1 MFYTGRIQPN
11 SYGIPEPVIAEASHP
26 SKRAD
31 FDRYNA
37 RNLANYNAKVA
48 AAKKAEE
55 DRNAPMEEFKAAQ
68 DAANAANE
76 LRYQQGLGIF
86 DEMTAAA
93 SPDASRSADFQ
104 SSLDLLQSNVD
115 RFSAGGGYGEGARS
129 LYAEGARKSR
139 ASAFQGLVSSG
150 MSNLTGSYDRQAA
163 FDTGLFNKQVEDT
176 RIGLQAGAVSSK
188 AGALSSFSEQQR
200 LALERAKTGRTGFI
214 ERREDIGPDPQLFS
228 QLMAQAASADEI
240 RRY

>member
-1 MFYTGRIQPN
+1 MGFSGVLTDRQRFTGPTIHQ
-11 SYGIPEPVIAEASHP
+11 SMAENMRRLYAKIERKEEEGRVAAIRAQSQAEQD
-26 SKRAD
+26 KLMAD
-31 FDRYNA
+31 FQS
-37 RNLANYNAKVA
+37 
-48 AAKKAEE
+48 
-55 DRNAPMEEFKAAQ
+55 AQ
-68 DAANAANE
+68 DEANAANE
-76 LRYQQGLGIF
+76 ERYQQGLGIF
-86 DEMTAAA
+86 DEMMAGSGANA
-93 SPDASRSADFQ
+93 PRSADFQ

-188 AGALSSFSEQQR
+188 AGALSSFDAQRR
-200 LALERAKTGRTGFI
+200 LALERARTGKTGFI
-214 ERREDIGPDPQLFS
+214 ERREDIGPDVNLYSSLLQ
-228 QLMAQAASADEI
+228 QAASA
-240 RRY
+240 YA